1 VWTSTLVRLVG
12 HGLRGAAGGKGTGG
26 LIPGGGRPA
35 AGGILDQAPPLT
47 YSRTGSA
54 ENGTGLGR
62 FVRGRR
68 STIKP
73 SPLTYSRSRPF
84 GTGHVMARSAG
95 GPHAADRACARW
107 VTQPLA
113 AGRGSGRPALLLT
126 YKPHG
131 RPRNGTRP
139 ENLQK
144 EHAQPCAHHAQT
156 ARKSCALAD
165 VLTGA
170 LTGEMPDGSFGTDPR
185 CR

>member
-1 VWTSTLVRLVG
+1 MWTSTLVRLVG

-84 GTGHVMARSAG
+84 GNRTRHGEICGRAPRCGPGLRSLGHPGSG
-95 GPHAADRACARW
+95 
-107 VTQPLA
+107 

-126 YKPHG
+126 YKPHR

-144 EHAQPCAHHAQT
+144 EHAHTMRKPRASHAHSPMCSPV
-156 ARKSCALAD
+156 R
-165 VLTGA
+165 
-170 LTGEMPDGSFGTDPR
+170 
-185 CR
+185 